1 MNAGGSSGWLDRV
14 ISGCFSALLGAFA
27 LYCAVQLIASIWPW
41 LVAIVGTGALV
52 AVAVVVYRTTR
63 NRW

>member
-27 LYCAVQLIASIWPW
+27 LYCAVQLIASIWLW
-41 LVAIVGTGALV
+41 LVGIVGVAALV
-52 AVAVVVYRTTR
+52 VGGVVVFRTTHG
-63 NRW
+63 RW

>member
-1 MNAGGSSGWLDRV
+1 MTPITSWADKLVSICIGVLFGV
-14 ISGCFSALLGAFA
+14 FA

-52 AVAVVVYRTTR
+52 SVVVVVFRTTR